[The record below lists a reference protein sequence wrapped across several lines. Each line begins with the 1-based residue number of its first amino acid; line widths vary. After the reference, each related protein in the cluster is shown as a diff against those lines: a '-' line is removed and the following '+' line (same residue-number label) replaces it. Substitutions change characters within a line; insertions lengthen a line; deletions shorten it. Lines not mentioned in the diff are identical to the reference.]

1 MSAVFTWIETFHGK
15 AIPASWEALAA
26 GRMLADGF
34 GVPLT
39 ALVFGAGAAAV
50 AQEAAQYGANKAIVC
65 EDATLKDYRLE
76 PYAALLTRLVG
87 ESAPKAVVAAATS
100 RGRELLA
107 ASAADTNSPLLGD
120 VLKLSVGANG
130 SLSAERSVYSGKILS
145 DNDVT
150 AGATQFVTVRSRAFK
165 AADPKAGAAAEVS
178 TAAPALTEDQIA
190 TKVESFEEETGTVNL
205 TDAAIIVSGGR
216 GMANN
221 PKAAP
226 ADVTG
231 DAAAVWKAKDGFANV
246 LQPLADSLGA
256 AVGASRAAV
265 DAGYIPYAHQVG
277 QTGKTVS
284 PDLYIACGIS
294 GAIQHQA
301 GMRTSK
307 IIVAINKDAESPIFK
322 MARYGLVGD
331 LFTIVPAITAEVKK
345 RLGK

>member
-1 MSAVFTWIETFHGK
+1 MTVFAWIETLHGK

-26 GRMLADGF
+26 GKVLADTF

-39 ALVFGAGAAAV
+39 ALVFGEGGQSIAAEAAHYGAA
-50 AQEAAQYGANKAIVC
+50 KAIVC

-76 PYAALLTRLVG
+76 PYAALLTKLVQ
-87 ESAPKAVVAAATS
+87 EQSPKAVVAAATS

-107 ASAADTNSPLLGD
+107 ASAADTDSPLLAD
-120 VLKLSVGANG
+120 VL
-130 SLSAERSVYSGKILS
+130 SLSASDGGMIKAERSVYSGKVLS
-145 DNDVT
+145 ENEVVS
-150 AGATQFVTVRSRAFK
+150 AGTQFISVRSRAFK
-165 AADPKAGAAAEVS
+165 AADPNASATAEIS
-178 TAAPALTEDQIA
+178 TVTPALSEDQIA
-190 TKVESFEEETGTVNL
+190 TKIESFEEEAGTVSL

-221 PKAAP
+221 PKDAP
-226 ADVTG
+226 AGVDG
-231 DAAAVWKAKDGFANV
+231 DAKAVWKAKDGFENV
-246 LQPLADSLGA
+246 IQPLADALGA

-301 GMRTSK
+301 GMRTSQ
-307 IIVAINKDAESPIFK
+307 IIVAINKDKDAPIFK

-331 LFTIVPAITAEVKK
+331 LYQIVPALTAELRK

>member
-1 MSAVFTWIETFHGK
+1 MSAVYTWVEVFNGK

-26 GRMLADGF
+26 GRMLADAF

-39 ALVFGAGAAAV
+39 AVVFGTNAGAVAA
-50 AQEAAQYGANKAIVC
+50 EAAQYGANKALVC
-65 EDATLKDYRLE
+65 DDATLKDYRLE
-76 PYAALLTRLVG
+76 PYAALLSKLVQ
-87 ESAPKAVVAAATS
+87 ENAPKAVVAAATS

-107 ASAADTNSPLLGD
+107 ASAADTDSPLLSD

-130 SLSAERSVYSGKILS
+130 MLHAERSAYSGKVLS
-145 DNDVT
+145 DAD
-150 AGATQFVTVRSRAFK
+150 AISGATQYATVRSRAFK
-165 AADPKAGAAAEVS
+165 AAEPNAGASAEV
-178 TAAPALTEDQIA
+178 TTVAPALSEDQIA
-190 TKVESFEEETGTVNL
+190 TKVEGFEQEAGVVNL

-221 PKAAP
+221 PKEPP
-226 ADVTG
+226 AGTDG
-231 DAAAVWKAKDGFANV
+231 DPAVWKAKDGFAHV
-246 LQPLADSLGA
+246 IQPLADALGA

-307 IIVAINKDAESPIFK
+307 IIVAINKDGESPIFK

-331 LFTIVPAITAEVKK
+331 LYQIVPALTEEVKK